1 MLYEH
6 PQVENDAARI
16 RFARFGSSSLDLDVF
31 AYVRSGDMAGFL
43 EVQEDLLLR
52 IMDIVERSG
61 TGFAFPSSTTYLARD
76 SGLDKDKTQEAIG
89 AVKRWREQDELPFPN
104 FHPSRIS
111 GFENR
116 IEYPPP
122 GSDVRTPKP
131 PK

>member
-1 MLYEH
+1 
-6 PQVENDAARI
+6 
-16 RFARFGSSSLDLDVF
+16 
-31 AYVRSGDMAGFL
+31 VR
-43 EVQEDLLLR
+43 
-52 IMDIVERSG
+52 
-61 TGFAFPSSTTYLARD
+61 
-76 SGLDKDKTQEAIG
+76 
-89 AVKRWREQDELPFPN
+89 RWREQDELPFPN